1 MLNMISPE
9 MVLLAALCFIQ
20 SATFS
25 WSGRS
30 RTSGHVLW
38 HWFAA
43 IFSNGTYFVTTV
55 TVWKSI
61 WEALTTAEWSIVV
74 VTGVIYVVF
83 TSLGSATM
91 MKFLI
96 GFEKGSM
103 RVGHKT

>member
-1 MLNMISPE
+1 MM
-9 MVLLAALCFIQ
+9 LLAVLCFIQ

-38 HWFAA
+38 HWLAA
-43 IFSNGTYFVTTV
+43 IFSNSTYFVTTV

-61 WEALTTAEWSIVV
+61 WEALTTAEWSTVV
-74 VTGVIYVVF
+74 VTGIIYVIF

-103 RVGHKT
+103 RVGHKS